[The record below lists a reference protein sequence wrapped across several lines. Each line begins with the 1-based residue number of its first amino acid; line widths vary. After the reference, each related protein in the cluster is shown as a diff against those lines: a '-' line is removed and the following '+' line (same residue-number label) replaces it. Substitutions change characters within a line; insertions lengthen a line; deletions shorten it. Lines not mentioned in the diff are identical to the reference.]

1 MRNFLT
7 TSGGRILWAFE
18 NSMFFS
24 RTGSLEFEK
33 TEEKWSGCGDM
44 SRNQDP
50 QFVGFGA
57 ERYKLGM
64 EIDSLQSSC
73 SWVLDDQRRLCMWQI
88 WKLSWTSVPVKFST
102 VHTTG
107 ALHSLPLRSDGGGGK
122 CCTHLCQFPECLS
135 RHSPL

>member
-50 QFVGFGA
+50 QF
-57 ERYKLGM
+57 LGLGLR
-64 EIDSLQSSC
+64 DTNLG
-73 SWVLDDQRRLCMWQI
+73 
-88 WKLSWTSVPVKFST
+88 WKLTLCKAAALGSWMTREDFVCGRSGSCLGP
-102 VHTTG
+102 
-107 ALHSLPLRSDGGGGK
+107 LSL
-122 CCTHLCQFPECLS
+122 
-135 RHSPL
+135 